1 MAFIS
6 VVPPYPIAMRSLLL
20 LLLPATLIGCAG
32 TPPANET
39 QASAAIDP
47 TTVCERE
54 GITGS
59 KFQKI
64 TCRTAADREQDKRD
78 VDAMSDAARRTRS
91 TAAPGR

>member
-1 MAFIS
+1 
-6 VVPPYPIAMRSLLL
+6 MRSLLL

-32 TPPANET
+32 TPAVDEAAT
-39 QASAAIDP
+39 QVAAIDP

-54 GITGS
+54 QITGS

-78 VDAMSDAARRTRS
+78 AEAMSDAARRTRPNPM
-91 TAAPGR
+91 PGR